1 MNYKTDW
8 GYRLEKESAV
18 IRTKYPEYEVLTTSE
33 ERHKNY
39 RIKEIETIISM
50 KKRGRTINDIS

>member
-1 MNYKTDW
+1 M
-8 GYRLEKESAV
+8 EKESAV